1 MEIRRGRRKLDYT
14 GRVAGGRR
22 QETTI
27 TVCDIIMLI
36 QQMEPE
42 GQARG
47 RTGWRGHLLL
57 NHASCEVNRI
67 VNDERHCPWTAPMR
81 TTKRLDPSICWL
93 FTCCPP
99 SVTESPLLTLLLL
112 LLLLVFITAQL
123 ESLDTR
129 RNNLSRSFFKIFV
142 NQPPVFIILFHLPE
156 IAPLPL
162 G

>member
-67 VNDERHCPWTAPMR
+67 VNDQ
-81 TTKRLDPSICWL
+81 S
-93 FTCCPP
+93 
-99 SVTESPLLTLLLL
+99 
-112 LLLLVFITAQL
+112 
-123 ESLDTR
+123 
-129 RNNLSRSFFKIFV
+129 
-142 NQPPVFIILFHLPE
+142 
-156 IAPLPL
+156 PLPL
-162 G
+162 NGADADDETTRSVHLLAVHLLSAVRH